1 MEIMANLQAA
11 YWETVHF
18 ALNLMISWS
27 GSEYFVSIS
36 SFWAHFWSEGQ
47 FSEFEHGNVTGG
59 FDSQSGQSEF
69 SVPVWVFFSFLPQ
82 SKNLDG

>member
-11 YWETVHF
+11 YRETVRF

-36 SFWAHFWSEGQ
+36 PFWPHFWSEGQ
-47 FSEFEHGNVTGG
+47 FSEF
-59 FDSQSGQSEF
+59 
-69 SVPVWVFFSFLPQ
+69 
-82 SKNLDG
+82 